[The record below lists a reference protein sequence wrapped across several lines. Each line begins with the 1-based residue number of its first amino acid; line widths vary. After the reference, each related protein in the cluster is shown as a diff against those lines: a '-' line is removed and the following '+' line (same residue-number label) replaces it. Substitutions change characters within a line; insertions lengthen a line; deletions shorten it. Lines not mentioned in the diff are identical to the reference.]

1 MSLVIRTL
9 FFLFFFLP
17 LIYEVMKSYE
27 IPPISFLLFSLL
39 FNGQINWRRF
49 FFIAGNVYVRDCRV
63 LKTSSKRVA
72 RFLLSREE
80 GGGGEEKR
88 RWCQFSEE
96 RTRV

>member
-1 MSLVIRTL
+1 M
-9 FFLFFFLP
+9 P

-27 IPPISFLLFSLL
+27 IPPVSFLLFSLL

-80 GGGGEEKR
+80 GGGGKR
-88 RWCQFSEE
+88 KEDGVSFLRNE
-96 RTRV
+96 RECE